1 MSRVG
6 LNILVVLLL
15 TGCAGLN
22 KNSRTDSKGETIS
35 KNAPVFISPKTN
47 AIPVNKPNVNEVAPN
62 KPARV
67 TFNAE
72 NYVMVKEKDL
82 NLIVD
87 QKTNEILLNIKKSNA
102 NATEPNK
109 ELDAAIDAHIQRKK
123 SGDSEGASLTPNV
136 IQLAP
141 VVEKEVPSNRPP
153 IHPFF
158 AFVLIVL
165 LMVGSILTVGYFF
178 FIRKKAS
185 NEPAAP
191 TAATSKEVSKMATES
206 TPKDTT
212 NKDTEAK
219 KD

>member
-1 MSRVG
+1 M
-6 LNILVVLLL
+6 ILLL